1 MCSEQ
6 FLEVTYFNVETEK
19 CKNTFKS
26 LLFRKSQTSCPCYS
40 GQTRIISLMSR
51 PFSSHG
57 IYGEQVR
64 VSVFYQATRG
74 ALFALTLWHK
84 ILNDV
89 NAGRASVHVTNAVA
103 ASLETQS
110 SIHPPL
116 RLSYTRPHNNRHLHF
131 HACNSIGCRA

>member
-1 MCSEQ
+1 MSRKKNAKTLLKVCLSERAKQ
-6 FLEVTYFNVETEK
+6 AACVTLWANA
-19 CKNTFKS
+19 
-26 LLFRKSQTSCPCYS
+26 
-40 GQTRIISLMSR
+40 RIISLMSR
-51 PFSSHG
+51 PFSSRG

-103 ASLETQS
+103 ASLET
-110 SIHPPL
+110 
-116 RLSYTRPHNNRHLHF
+116 
-131 HACNSIGCRA
+131 